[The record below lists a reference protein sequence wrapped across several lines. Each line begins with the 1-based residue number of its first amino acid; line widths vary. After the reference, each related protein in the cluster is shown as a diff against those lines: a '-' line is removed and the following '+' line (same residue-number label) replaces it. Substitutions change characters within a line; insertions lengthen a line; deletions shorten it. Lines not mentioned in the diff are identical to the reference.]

1 MDLSKILSLK
11 RQGDKDKYGG
21 GGEKKKSSGFA
32 EASNILK
39 SSSKRGMS
47 KAAVHPLS
55 EGKSSLQNH
64 AAAAAA
70 DHEPETMSSMDAMIR
85 SEGHT
90 SKMRTGFTTEHVYAA
105 KLIMETYRVLRYREN
120 LINTAGDSAN
130 NNSNNG
136 EEKV

>member
-11 RQGDKDKYGG
+11 RQGDKDKHGG

-85 SEGHT
+85 SEELPANFKVHGKELLFAPVSCCVFDES
-90 SKMRTGFTTEHVYAA
+90 SKVRQYAIWLAVHPRFDNTILLMR
-105 KLIMETYRVLRYREN
+105 
-120 LINTAGDSAN
+120 
-130 NNSNNG
+130 
-136 EEKV
+136 